1 MGTIAVTDDT
11 FQSEVLKSD
20 TPVLVDFWAEWCAPC
35 KAMGPA
41 LEAVSDDMDGR
52 VKIAKVNIDDAP
64 DTPMRYHIRN
74 VPTMMIF
81 KNGEVVS
88 TKMGA
93 MTRTKLAEWLEEHA
107 DQSSAA

>member
-1 MGTIAVTDDT
+1 MSTIAVTDET

-41 LEAVSDDMDGR
+41 LEAVSEDMAGTF
-52 VKIAKVNIDDAP
+52 KIAKVNIDDAP

-74 VPTMMIF
+74 IPTMMIF
-81 KNGEVVS
+81 KGGEVVS

-93 MTRTKLAEWLEEHA
+93 MTKSKLAEWLAEHA
-107 DQSSAA
+107 

>member
-1 MGTIAVTDDT
+1 MSTIAVTDDT

-41 LEAVSDDMDGR
+41 LEAVSEDMVGK

-81 KNGEVVS
+81 KGGEVVS

-93 MTRTKLAEWLEEHA
+93 MTKSKLAEWLAEHA
-107 DQSSAA
+107 

>member
-1 MGTIAVTDDT
+1 MSTIAVTDET

-41 LEAVSDDMDGR
+41 LEAVSEDMAGAF
-52 VKIAKVNIDDAP
+52 KIAKVNIDDAP

-74 VPTMMIF
+74 IPTMMIF
-81 KNGEVVS
+81 KGGEVVS

-93 MTRTKLAEWLEEHA
+93 MTKSKLAEWLAEHA
-107 DQSSAA
+107 

>member
-1 MGTIAVTDDT
+1 MSTIAVTDDT

-41 LEAVSDDMDGR
+41 LEAVSEEMSGK

-81 KNGEVVS
+81 KDGEVVS

-93 MTRTKLAEWLEEHA
+93 MTKTKLAEWLAEHA
-107 DQSSAA
+107 

>member
-1 MGTIAVTDDT
+1 MATVNVTDDT
-11 FQSEVLKSD
+11 FKDEVLNSE

-35 KAMGPA
+35 KAMTPA
-41 LEAVSDDMDGR
+41 LEDVSEQMAGK

-88 TKMGA
+88 TKMGQ
-93 MTRTKLAEWLEEHA
+93 MTRTKLAEWLSEHA
-107 DQSSAA
+107 

>member
-1 MGTIAVTDDT
+1 MSTIAVTDDT
-11 FQSEVLKSD
+11 FQTEVLKSD

-35 KAMGPA
+35 KAMTPA
-41 LEAVSDDMDGR
+41 LEAVSEDMAGK

-93 MTRTKLAEWLEEHA
+93 MTKTKLAEWLAEHA
-107 DQSSAA
+107 

>member
-11 FQSEVLKSD
+11 FKDEVLKSD

-35 KAMGPA
+35 KAMTPA
-41 LEAVSDDMDGR
+41 LEAVSEELAGK

-81 KNGEVVS
+81 KGGEVVS
-88 TKMGA
+88 TKMGS
-93 MTRTKLAEWLEEHA
+93 MTKTKLAEWLAEHA
-107 DQSSAA
+107 

>member
-1 MGTIAVTDDT
+1 MSTIAVTDDN
-11 FQSEVLKSD
+11 FRDEVLNSD

-35 KAMGPA
+35 KAMTPA
-41 LEAVSDDMDGR
+41 LEAVAEDMSGK

-64 DTPMRYHIRN
+64 DTPARYHIRN

-93 MTRTKLAEWLEEHA
+93 MTRTKLAEWLAEHA
-107 DQSSAA
+107 

>member
-1 MGTIAVTDDT
+1 MGTIAVTDET

-20 TPVLVDFWAEWCAPC
+20 IPVLVDFWAEWCAPC

-41 LEAVSDDMDGR
+41 LEAVSDEMDGR
-52 VKIAKVNIDDAP
+52 VKIAKVDIDDAP

-81 KNGEVVS
+81 KGGEVVS

-93 MTRTKLAEWLEEHA
+93 MTKSKLAEWLAEHA
-107 DQSSAA
+107 

>member
-1 MGTIAVTDDT
+1 MSTIAVTDDS
-11 FQSEVLKSD
+11 FRDEVLNAD

-35 KAMGPA
+35 KAMTPA
-41 LEAVSDDMDGR
+41 LEAVAEDMAGK
-52 VKIAKVNIDDAP
+52 VKIAKVNIEDAP

-93 MTRTKLAEWLEEHA
+93 MTRTKLEEWLAEHA
-107 DQSSAA
+107 

>member
-1 MGTIAVTDDT
+1 MSTIAVTDET
-11 FQSEVLKSD
+11 FQTEVLNSE

-41 LEAVSDDMDGR
+41 LEAVSEDMAGK
-52 VKIAKVNIDDAP
+52 VKVAKVNIDHAP

-81 KNGEVVS
+81 KGGEVVS

-93 MTRTKLAEWLEEHA
+93 MTKSKLAEWLTEHA
-107 DQSSAA
+107 

>member
-1 MGTIAVTDDT
+1 MGTIAVTDET

-20 TPVLVDFWAEWCAPC
+20 IPVLVDFWAEWCAPC

-41 LEAVSDDMDGR
+41 LEAVSDEMDGR
-52 VKIAKVNIDDAP
+52 VKIAKVDIDDAP

-81 KNGEVVS
+81 KGGEVVS

-93 MTRTKLAEWLEEHA
+93 MTKSKLVEWLAEHA
-107 DQSSAA
+107 

>member
-1 MGTIAVTDDT
+1 MSTIAVTDDT
-11 FQSEVLKSD
+11 FQTEVLKSD

-41 LEAVSDDMDGR
+41 LEAVSEDLAGK

-81 KNGEVVS
+81 KGGEVVS

-93 MTRTKLAEWLEEHA
+93 MTKTKLAEWLAEHA
-107 DQSSAA
+107 

>member
-1 MGTIAVTDDT
+1 MSTVAVTDDT
-11 FQSEVLKSD
+11 FQNEVLKSD
-20 TPVLVDFWAEWCAPC
+20 MPVLVDFWAEWCAPC

-41 LEAVSDDMDGR
+41 LEAVSEEMNGK
-52 VKIAKVNIDDAP
+52 VKVAKVNIDDAP

-81 KNGEVVS
+81 KDGEVVS

-93 MTRTKLAEWLEEHA
+93 MTKTKLAELLSEHA
-107 DQSSAA
+107 

>member
-1 MGTIAVTDDT
+1 MSTIAVTDDT

-41 LEAVSDDMDGR
+41 LEAVSEDMAGK

-81 KNGEVVS
+81 KDGEVVS

-93 MTRTKLAEWLEEHA
+93 MTKSKLAEWLSEHA
-107 DQSSAA
+107 

>member
-1 MGTIAVTDDT
+1 MSTIAVTDDT

-41 LEAVSDDMDGR
+41 LEAVSEDMAGK
-52 VKIAKVNIDDAP
+52 VKIAKVNIDEAP

-74 VPTMMIF
+74 VPTMMLF
-81 KNGEVVS
+81 KDGEVIS

-93 MTRTKLAEWLEEHA
+93 MTKTKLAEWLSEHA
-107 DQSSAA
+107 

>member
-1 MGTIAVTDDT
+1 MSTIAVTDDN
-11 FQSEVLKSD
+11 FRDEVLNSD

-35 KAMGPA
+35 KAMTPA
-41 LEAVSDDMDGR
+41 LEAVAEDMSGKI
-52 VKIAKVNIDDAP
+52 KIAKVNIDDAP

-93 MTRTKLAEWLEEHA
+93 MTRTKLTEWLAEHA
-107 DQSSAA
+107 

>member
-1 MGTIAVTDDT
+1 MSTIAVTDET
-11 FQSEVLKSD
+11 FKDEVLKSD

-35 KAMGPA
+35 KAMTPA
-41 LEAVSDDMDGR
+41 LEAVSEELAGK

-81 KNGEVVS
+81 KGGEVVS
-88 TKMGA
+88 TKMGS
-93 MTRTKLAEWLEEHA
+93 MTKTKLAEWLSEHA
-107 DQSSAA
+107 

>member
-1 MGTIAVTDDT
+1 MSTIAVTDDT
-11 FQSEVLKSD
+11 FQSEVLKSE

-41 LEAVSDDMDGR
+41 LEAVSEDMAGK
-52 VKIAKVNIDDAP
+52 VKIAKVNIDEAP

-81 KNGEVVS
+81 KGGEVVS

-93 MTRTKLAEWLEEHA
+93 MTKTKLAEWLSEHA
-107 DQSSAA
+107 

>member
-1 MGTIAVTDDT
+1 MSTIAVTDDT
-11 FQSEVLKSD
+11 FKEEVLKSD

-35 KAMGPA
+35 KAMTPA
-41 LEAVSDDMDGR
+41 LEAVSEEMAGK

-81 KNGEVVS
+81 KDGEVVS
-88 TKMGA
+88 TKMGS
-93 MTRTKLAEWLEEHA
+93 MTKTKLAEWLSEHA
-107 DQSSAA
+107 